1 MRCQPKWR
9 SESHACY
16 ASKTIYLISGRLTL
30 LDGTLHVEDDEEEEV
45 EQVDLFEDVEGGVD
59 YGGGEAKDGEGGR
72 HWRVYAEDGVVD
84 SIGRCVLAVRKK
96 QRLMK
101 NSEMKQ
107 ARMMSIG
114 VERYSLYLQSEKMS
128 TTCSMRIIGDPMRKE

>member
-1 MRCQPKWR
+1 M
-9 SESHACY
+9 
-16 ASKTIYLISGRLTL
+16 
-30 LDGTLHVEDDEEEEV
+30 
-45 EQVDLFEDVEGGVD
+45 
-59 YGGGEAKDGEGGR
+59 
-72 HWRVYAEDGVVD
+72 
-84 SIGRCVLAVRKK
+84 RKK